1 MNNSNVN
8 RAPEAKN
15 KKIVWIIIGL
25 LVAALGALVYLYLDQ
40 RSEMTGLV
48 EQMAIEKA
56 ELEEEYE
63 DLAIQFDGYQQMDIR
78 NDSLQDLLSREQQR
92 VQDLLE
98 ELRQTKASNARR
110 IAELKREL
118 ATVRAVMKEYVR
130 QIDSL
135 NATNARLTEENI
147 QVRAENQQVKAQN
160 THLTH
165 ANAQLTETVE
175 RASMLEITSC
185 NLTMLNKNDKKTRM
199 VSHMRKLQ
207 FDFVIAKNITCTP
220 GLKDLYARV
229 ITPNGD
235 VIGEDASKVFAFES
249 GEIPYTLVQQIEYS
263 GEAYNGTCYCAW
275 TEEVQT
281 GFYSIDF
288 FCDGN
293 LIGSFPFQLKK

>member
-1 MNNSNVN
+1 M
-8 RAPEAKN
+8 
-15 KKIVWIIIGL
+15 KKSYIVIFVILAVIIAGL
-25 LVAALGALVYLYLDQ
+25 LYWNLSQ
-40 RSEMTGLV
+40 RQELNEIV
-48 EQMAIEKA
+48 EQMTIEKE

-110 IAELKREL
+110 IAELKKEL
-118 ATVRAVMKEYVR
+118 ATVRAVMKDYVR

-135 NATNARLTEENI
+135 NATNARLT
-147 QVRAENQQVKAQN
+147 VENQQVKQENQLVRSRNEELKQEN
-160 THLTH
+160 T
-165 ANAQLTETVE
+165 QLTETVT

-185 NLTMLNKNDKKTRM
+185 SLIMLNKNDKNTRM
-199 VSHMRKLQ
+199 ASHVRKLQ
-207 FDFVIAKNITCTP
+207 FYYVIAKNITCTP

-229 ITPNGD
+229 IRPEGTLM
-235 VIGEDASKVFAFES
+235 GESETKQFPFENLYIAYS
-249 GEIPYTLVQQIEYS
+249 MMQQFEYT
-263 GEAYNGTCYCAW
+263 GEAYSGTCYCALDEN
-275 TEEVQT
+275 EEVQSGYYT
-281 GFYSIDF
+281 IDF